1 MSWNF
6 YNLHYTV
13 SALLSDRQL
22 IMGMSLL
29 LKHITQNE
37 HLSVP
42 IKPWKGTIIAMWRQ
56 NHQNRHVLPFS
67 LNRAEVLKLSQSTPP
82 LSSPCQSAFTA
93 LLHSQQSEKERGTE
107 RQREGEGEG
116 EGRLEL
122 KLKGR
127 ENVMK

>member
-42 IKPWKGTIIAMWRQ
+42 IKPWKGTMIGDKTTKTDTCC
-56 NHQNRHVLPFS
+56 P
-67 LNRAEVLKLSQSTPP
+67 
-82 LSSPCQSAFTA
+82 SA
-93 LLHSQQSEKERGTE
+93 SIGQKC
-107 RQREGEGEG
+107 
-116 EGRLEL
+116 
-122 KLKGR
+122 
-127 ENVMK
+127 